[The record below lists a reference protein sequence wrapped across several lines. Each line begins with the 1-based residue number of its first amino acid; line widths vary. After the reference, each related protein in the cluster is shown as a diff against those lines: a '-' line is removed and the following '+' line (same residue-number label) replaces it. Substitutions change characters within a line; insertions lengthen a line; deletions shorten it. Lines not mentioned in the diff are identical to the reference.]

1 MEKYEEIEKGLVSNF
16 RKNIWAK
23 FVKGVI
29 EYEMIQDGD
38 RIVVC
43 ISGGKDSFLMA
54 KCFQEI
60 KRHRKMNFDLEFIS
74 MDPGYKKENKE
85 KILENAKLLNIP
97 LTTFKTRIFDAV
109 DNISDHPC
117 YICARMRRGY
127 LYEKAKSLRL

>member
-38 RIVVC
+38 RIAVC